1 MQQQL
6 LQACAVRTGTAANC
20 SCSCCRPPP
29 PPRSSPPGR
38 RVRKGTAGPDPGCSA
53 WSAVWWRAPGKGSR
67 PASPLSP
74 PTTTP
79 WPRPESR
86 PGESV
91 RRKTTFQIGAAQCGQ
106 IRVQCSQSVMPS
118 ATTRFFCKVQNVH
131 LFHLFV
137 KPRFGIPQK
146 PPKPTNGYLAKNLH
160 CFVIQ

>member
-1 MQQQL
+1 M
-6 LQACAVRTGTAANC
+6 RTGTAATAAALAAGLRLC
-20 SCSCCRPPP
+20 LGPPLLAGEFA
-29 PPRSSPPGR
+29 RVQQDQTLDAVPGR
-38 RVRKGTAGPDPGCSA
+38 QSGGGRQ
-53 WSAVWWRAPGKGSR
+53 GKGSR

-74 PTTTP
+74 PTTAS